1 MVDLMAGDTRVFLFH
16 SADASADPGGAM
28 EKVNA
33 WLSKDRAGSPYANL
47 RVQDITITADGAG
60 GVYTTIVCSLGRVSA
75 ASSSPAASAS
85 SFGGDMGGGT
95 SGGMGSASGS
105 AGMGASTGATNQDP
119 SAAI

>member
-47 RVQDITITADGAG
+47 RVQDISITTDGKG
-60 GVYTTIVCSLGRVSA
+60 GVYTTIVCSLGR
-75 ASSSPAASAS
+75 ASSASSPSVGSDAASAGS
-85 SFGGDMGGGT
+85 
-95 SGGMGSASGS
+95 GMGSASGT
-105 AGMGASTGATNQDP
+105 AGVGSTGGANQDP
-119 SAAI
+119 TAAI